1 MIGQSR
7 VMRELRSLVR
17 TMAASPSTVL
27 ISGESGTGKELV
39 AQALHAEGPRRDGP
53 FVPVNCGAIPRD
65 LLESELFGHRRGA
78 FTGALGD
85 RVGRFELAH
94 GGTLFLDEIGDLP
107 LELQVKLLRVLQERR
122 IEPLGGSRSVP
133 IDVRVVAATHRD
145 LEGEV
150 AAGQFRQDLYYRLNV
165 LPVRTSALRER
176 LDDLPELIAFLAARF
191 AAPSAPPVR
200 IAADLMQA
208 FRAYHWPGNIRE
220 LSNLIDRFSTLYA
233 GETVSLHGMPDWLL
247 PAGLVRLRADI
258 GPEAPER
265 AGGGL
270 RLVPATDPTVQ
281 ASLARAGA
289 LEAGEQPTLDPHALD
304 ESCLDH
310 TLDGQLR
317 PVPGST
323 SAVEEAVL
331 RAQGIEPLH
340 PGGISLRDRMID
352 IERGYIEQALE
363 QTQWNVSRTA
373 RLLSLQRTTLIEKM
387 SKYRLRRG

>member
-1 MIGQSR
+1 MHAPNDTPMIGQSHA
-7 VMRELRSLVR
+7 MRELRSLVR
-17 TMAASPSTVL
+17 TMAASSSTVL

-39 AQALHAEGPRRDGP
+39 AQALHTEGPRRDGP

-145 LEGEV
+145 LESEV

-165 LPVRTSALRER
+165 LPVRTCALRER
-176 LDDLPELIAFLAARF
+176 LEDLPELIAFLAARF
-191 AAPSAPPVR
+191 AAPSAMPVR
-200 IAADLMQA
+200 IAPDLMEA

-220 LSNLIDRFSTLYA
+220 LSNLIDRFSTLFT

-247 PAGLVRLRADI
+247 PAGLARLRTSLA
-258 GPEAPER
+258 PSEPER
-265 AGGGL
+265 PGSGAGL
-270 RLVPATDPTVQ
+270 RLVGAAPDPSPTGPFERAIADASAPDATFQPDTPER
-281 ASLARAGA
+281 SPLAVHN
-289 LEAGEQPTLDPHALD
+289 P
-304 ESCLDH
+304 
-310 TLDGQLR
+310 
-317 PVPGST
+317 
-323 SAVEEAVL
+323 VEEAVL

-340 PGGISLRDRMID
+340 TGGFSLRDRLID

-387 SKYRLRRG
+387 TKYRLRRG